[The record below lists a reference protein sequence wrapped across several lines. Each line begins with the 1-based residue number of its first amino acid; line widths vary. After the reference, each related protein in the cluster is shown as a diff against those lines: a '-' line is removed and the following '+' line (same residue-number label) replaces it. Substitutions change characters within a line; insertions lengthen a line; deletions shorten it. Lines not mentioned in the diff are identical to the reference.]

1 MVNGR
6 NVRKREKGKEISI
19 KDYVPFILIEES
31 TCFLECRSQL
41 TRQVYLEPRMST
53 NISDNIK
60 IFMLV
65 LSFEPFLYKTNAS
78 YH

>member
-19 KDYVPFILIEES
+19 KDYVPFILVEES
-31 TCFLECRSQL
+31 TCFLECQSQL
-41 TRQVYLEPRMST
+41 TRQVFLEPRMS
-53 NISDNIK
+53 NISDNTK

-65 LSFEPFLYKTNAS
+65 LSFEPSL
-78 YH
+78 